1 MIVTDISQRLR
12 ERAASIALAARARP
26 ERYQSKTG
34 LLCLEAADM
43 IDLLKGDTDQ
53 LHDICDRNEEEIE
66 RLRAALAKY
75 ACECGGKTPDG
86 VQSCWKQDKC
96 GKEAREALEGK

>member
-1 MIVTDISQRLR
+1 MTSIVIRLR

-26 ERYQSKTG
+26 ERYQSKTA

-53 LHDICDRNEEEIE
+53 LHDICDRNEAEIA
-66 RLRAALAKY
+66 RL
-75 ACECGGKTPDG
+75 E
-86 VQSCWKQDKC
+86 
-96 GKEAREALEGK
+96 EALTRIARGFCTAEGMKAIADEALGEK